1 MILTN
6 KQEEALKIAVAR
18 YKAGE
23 PWTCISGYAGTGKS
37 TLVNFIIAA
46 LGLNPSDEVAYVT
59 FTGKAATVLQNKG
72 CPNATTAHRLLYY
85 SKLLPN
91 GKFIF
96 TPRPRLENKFLK
108 LIVVDEISMLPVQ
121 LWELLLSHKIHVI
134 ACGDPFQ
141 LPPINKDTD
150 NHVLD
155 KPHVFLDQ
163 IMRQAAESEI
173 IRISMDIREGNPLS
187 YFQGQEV
194 RIIPEHEI
202 VDGIYTWADQ
212 IICATNK
219 TRLDINNFMRAAAK
233 RGPEPEVGDKII
245 CCRNDWDTTDINLGN
260 SLVNGTIGII
270 SDLQFDEIKYP
281 IPTMPSVPSI
291 VCNLSTSANEEFNKL
306 IIDKKALTTG
316 EKTLTPQQ
324 EYRLK
329 EFIKPLEFNYGYAIT
344 CHRAQGSQWDKV
356 LVVEEKFPFAKEEH
370 ARWLYTAVTRAADKL
385 ILVR

>member
-1 MILTN
+1 MILTA
-6 KQEEALKIAVAR
+6 KQEEALKITVAR

-37 TLVNFIIAA
+37 TLVKFIIAA
-46 LGLNPSDEVAYVT
+46 LRLNPSDEVAYVT

-121 LWELLLSHKIHVI
+121 LWELLLSHKIHII

-173 IRISMDIREGNPLS
+173 IRISMDIREGNPLP
-187 YFQGQEV
+187 YFYGQEV

-245 CCRNDWDTTDINLGN
+245 CCRNDWSTTDINLGN

-281 IPTMPSVPSI
+281 IPHMPSVPSI
-291 VCNLSTSANEEFNKL
+291 ICNLNTSANEEFTKL
-306 IIDKKALTTG
+306 TIDKKALTTG

-324 EYRLK
+324 EYQLT

-356 LVVEEKFPFAKEEH
+356 LVVEERFPFAKEEH
-370 ARWLYTAVTRAADKL
+370 ARWLYTAVTRASSRL
-385 ILVR
+385 VLVR